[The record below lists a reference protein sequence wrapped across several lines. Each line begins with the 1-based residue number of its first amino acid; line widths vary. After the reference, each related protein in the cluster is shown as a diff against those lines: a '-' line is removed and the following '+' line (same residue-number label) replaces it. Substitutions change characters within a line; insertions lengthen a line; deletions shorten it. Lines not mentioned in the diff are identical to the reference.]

1 MKYHKSFGL
10 PAENAAIDHGAN
22 PEEWT
27 NSNIELMKKQQKRI
41 GLSYD
46 WTRTIFSHDPN
57 YYKWDQ
63 WFFIKMFEK
72 GLAYR
77 QESYV
82 NWCPNCSTVLAN
94 EQVLNGKCWRCNSNV
109 EQKFLTQ
116 WFLKIR
122 DYAEELLEGLDQLD
136 WPEKV
141 KTMQRNWIGRSQGT
155 IIKFQIVGEE
165 RTIDIFTT
173 RPDTL
178 YGVTFMVF
186 APEHPWIKEWVEKT
200 DYEEKY
206 KKFYKEVMQ
215 QDKFERTDIEVKK
228 KGMLIGKK
236 ALNPMTKQQIP
247 IYVGNFVVYEYG
259 AGAVMAVPGHDQRDF
274 EFAKKYDIPI
284 RVVIQPYDY
293 ELDSKKMSRAF
304 EGEGI
309 LVNSG
314 EFDGIDNKSAIN
326 AITKKLE
333 ELNSGYATVNYK
345 LRDWLISRQ
354 RYWGCPIPIIYCEDC
369 GVIPAPIDQLPI
381 KLPKDVQF
389 TGKGNPLLTSESF
402 LNVKCPKCNK
412 KAIRETDTMDTFVD
426 SSWYFYRYCDP
437 KSSNLPYSKKR
448 VDYWM
453 NVDLY
458 IGGIEHAI
466 LHLLYARFFTKVARD
481 LGLHS
486 NSEPFQR
493 LLTQGMIN
501 KIHPYCPNCEVFAMK
516 SEMNDENCKRC
527 GTKYIFK
534 SVKMSKSLGNTV
546 DPIGIM
552 NKFGA
557 DAARFFILFG
567 ASPKSG
573 LEWSNEGIQFAHK
586 FIRNS
591 FALLI
596 EKPDSIRN
604 NEVIHDTLIKY
615 LLNKTIKNVTKH
627 MEQIDI
633 RDAIN
638 DLIQFTN
645 EFNKYKLE
653 KVNKS
658 VYSYCSQRLVKL
670 LHPFIPHVTEEIW
683 NLFGNEDFLS
693 VSSWPEYDNGILNPV
708 NEYKWKL
715 MNDTLESI
723 NHIIHI
729 IKKEKIDKID
739 IIIANDWKFNLFEE
753 LLQQVK
759 QSKDQGEILKVLM
772 KKEHFKKHG
781 KLINQIVS
789 SVLKNL
795 GKFQPSPIKASEEF
809 LFFNEI
815 SSMLET
821 KYDANVNVLK
831 EIDSKDPKALKSL
844 PGRPTIIIK

>member
-1 MKYHKSFGL
+1 MK
-10 PAENAAIDHGAN
+10 D
-22 PEEWT
+22 
-27 NSNIELMKKQQKRI
+27 QQKRI

-46 WTRTIFSHDPN
+46 WTRMIYSHNPN

-94 EQVLNGKCWRCNSNV
+94 EQVLNGKCWRCDTIV

-122 DYAEELLEGLDQLD
+122 DYAEELLEGLDTVD

-141 KTMQRNWIGRSQGT
+141 KIMQRNWIGRSEGT
-155 IIKFQIVGEE
+155 VIKFPIAGEDN
-165 RTIDIFTT
+165 TIDIFTT

-178 YGVTFMVF
+178 FGVTFMVF
-186 APEHPWIKEWVEKT
+186 APEHPWVRKWVKNTE
-200 DYEEKY
+200 YEEDFEN
-206 KKFYKEVMQ
+206 FYQEIIK
-215 QDKFERTDIEVKK
+215 QDKFIRTDLEIDK
-228 KGMLIGKK
+228 KGMFIGKM
-236 ALNPMTKQQIP
+236 AINPLTKEEVP
-247 IYVGNFVVYEYG
+247 IYIGNFVVYEYG
-259 AGAVMAVPGHDQRDF
+259 AGAVMAVPGHDSRDF
-274 EFAKKYDIPI
+274 QFAKKYDIPI
-284 RVVIQPYDY
+284 KVVIQPYDY
-293 ELDSKKMSRAF
+293 ELNPKKMARAY

-309 LVNSG
+309 LINSG
-314 EFDGIDNKSAIN
+314 EFNGMDNKSAIK

-333 ELNSGYATVNYK
+333 ESKDGYATINYK

-369 GVIPAPIDQLPI
+369 GTIPVPIDQLPVL
-381 KLPKDVQF
+381 LPKDVQF
-389 TGKGNPLLTSESF
+389 TGKGNPLLTSQTF
-402 LNVKCPKCNK
+402 LNVKCPKCKK
-412 KAIRETDTMDTFVD
+412 KARRETDTMDTFVD

-437 KSSNLPYSKKR
+437 KSSNLPYSKKY
-448 VDYWM
+448 VNYWM

-486 NSEPFQR
+486 NDEPFQR

-501 KIHPYCPNCEVFAMK
+501 KMHPYCPNCEIFAMK
-516 SEMNDENCKRC
+516 SEMNDEKCKRC
-527 GTKYIFK
+527 GTTYILK

-552 NKFGA
+552 DKFGA

-567 ASPKSG
+567 ASPKSS

-586 FIRNS
+586 FIQNIFS
-591 FALLI
+591 LLN
-596 EKPDSIRN
+596 EKPVLIRN
-604 NEVIHDTLIKY
+604 NEVIYDTLIKY
-615 LLNKTIKNVTKH
+615 LLNKTIRDVT
-627 MEQIDI
+627 EQMDNIDI

-645 EFNKYKLE
+645 EFNKYKLDS
-653 KVNKS
+653 VNKD
-658 VYSYCSQRLVKL
+658 VYSYCSERFLKL

-683 NLFGNEDFLS
+683 NLFGNDDFLS
-693 VSSWPEYDNGILNPV
+693 LSLWPVYDNDILNPI
-708 NEYKWKL
+708 NGYKWKL
-715 MNDTLESI
+715 LNDTVESI
-723 NHIIHI
+723 NHIINI
-729 IKKEKIDKID
+729 IKIENIDEII
-739 IIIANDWKFNLFEE
+739 IIIANEWKFELFKE

-759 QSKDQGEILKVLM
+759 IYKEQGEILKILM
-772 KKEHFKKHG
+772 KKEKFKKYG
-781 KLINQIVS
+781 KIITQIVT

-795 GKFQPSPIKASEEF
+795 GKYQVPPMEANAEL

-815 SSMLET
+815 SSVLEK
-821 KYDANVNVLK
+821 KYETSILVLN
-831 EIDSKDPKALKSL
+831 EIDSKDPKAVKSL
-844 PGRPTIIIK
+844 PGRPAIIIK

>member
-1 MKYHKSFGL
+1 MK
-10 PAENAAIDHGAN
+10 D
-22 PEEWT
+22 
-27 NSNIELMKKQQKRI
+27 QQKRI

-46 WTRTIFSHDPN
+46 WTRMIYSHNPN

-94 EQVLNGKCWRCNSNV
+94 EQVLNGKCWRCDTIV

-122 DYAEELLEGLDQLD
+122 DYAEELLEGLDTVD

-141 KTMQRNWIGRSQGT
+141 KIMQRNWIGRSEGT
-155 IIKFQIVGEE
+155 VIKFPIAGEDN
-165 RTIDIFTT
+165 TIDIFTT

-178 YGVTFMVF
+178 FGVTFMVF
-186 APEHPWIKEWVEKT
+186 APEHPWVRKWVKNTE
-200 DYEEKY
+200 YEEDFEN
-206 KKFYKEVMQ
+206 FYQEIIK
-215 QDKFERTDIEVKK
+215 QDKFIRTDLEIDK
-228 KGMLIGKK
+228 KGMFIGKM
-236 ALNPMTKQQIP
+236 AINPLTKEEVP
-247 IYVGNFVVYEYG
+247 IYIGNFVVYEYG
-259 AGAVMAVPGHDQRDF
+259 AGAVMAVPGHDSRDF
-274 EFAKKYDIPI
+274 QFAKKYDIPI
-284 RVVIQPYDY
+284 KVVIQPYDY
-293 ELDSKKMSRAF
+293 ELNPKKMARAY

-309 LVNSG
+309 LINSG
-314 EFDGIDNKSAIN
+314 EFNGMDNKSAIN

-333 ELNSGYATVNYK
+333 ELKNGYATINYK

-369 GVIPAPIDQLPI
+369 GTIPVPIDQLPVL
-381 KLPKDVQF
+381 LPKDVQF
-389 TGKGNPLLTSESF
+389 TGKGNPLLTSQTF
-402 LNVKCPKCNK
+402 LNVKCPKCKK
-412 KAIRETDTMDTFVD
+412 KAKRETDTMDTFVD

-437 KSSNLPYSKKR
+437 KSSNLPYSKKY
-448 VDYWM
+448 VNYWM

-486 NSEPFQR
+486 NDEPFQR

-501 KIHPYCPNCEVFAMK
+501 KMHPYCPNCEIFAMK
-516 SEMNDENCKRC
+516 SEMNDEKCKRC
-527 GTKYIFK
+527 GTTYILK

-552 NKFGA
+552 DKFGA

-567 ASPKSG
+567 ASPKSS

-586 FIRNS
+586 FIQNIFS
-591 FALLI
+591 LLN
-596 EKPDSIRN
+596 EKPVLIRN
-604 NEVIHDTLIKY
+604 NEVIYDTLIKY
-615 LLNKTIKNVTKH
+615 LLNKTIRDVT
-627 MEQIDI
+627 EQMDNIDI

-645 EFNKYKLE
+645 EFNKYKLDS
-653 KVNKS
+653 VNKD
-658 VYSYCSQRLVKL
+658 VYSYCSERFLKL

-683 NLFGNEDFLS
+683 NLFGNDDFLS
-693 VSSWPEYDNGILNPV
+693 LSLWPVYDNDILNPI
-708 NEYKWKL
+708 NGYKWKL
-715 MNDTLESI
+715 LNDTVESI
-723 NHIIHI
+723 NHIINI
-729 IKKEKIDKID
+729 IKIENIDEII
-739 IIIANDWKFNLFEE
+739 IIIANEWKFELFKE

-759 QSKDQGEILKVLM
+759 IYKEQGEILKILM
-772 KKEHFKKHG
+772 KKEKFKKYG
-781 KLINQIVS
+781 KIITQIVT

-795 GKFQPSPIKASEEF
+795 GKYQVPPMEANAEL

-815 SSMLET
+815 SSVLEK
-821 KYDANVNVLK
+821 KYETSILVLN
-831 EIDSKDPKALKSL
+831 EIDSKDPKAVKSL
-844 PGRPTIIIK
+844 PGRPAIIIK